1 MAVHHSVDARFD
13 AILIM
18 TERRVLLINM
28 NGNWISSNEL

>member
-1 MAVHHSVDARFD
+1 MAVHHSVGARFD